1 MKLISK
7 LRSAWGQRAN
17 HGVYK
22 RKAIKIR
29 GKAKC
34 KSLEFRVCCCSRKG
48 KETRE
53 EVNKEA
59 SQEMRPKGQG
69 KECIL
74 ASSHSTMG
82 ATEGLGVR

>member
-1 MKLISK
+1 M
-7 LRSAWGQRAN
+7 
-17 HGVYK
+17 VCK
-22 RKAIKIR
+22 RKAIKTR

-34 KSLEFRVCCCSRKG
+34 KSLESRLCCCSRKG
-48 KETRE
+48 KEARE

-74 ASSHSTMG
+74 ASSHSNVG
-82 ATEGLGVR
+82 ATRGL